1 MKKQRD
7 KSANITQR
15 RNTSIEDNSDDISP
29 KQIESI
35 DDTHVDISN
44 AKNTS
49 IKVVCRFRPLNE
61 KELEIEKE
69 KESTNEETQLIN
81 FVSNSQLQFTSL
93 SESQTYNFNFDNI
106 FPPNT
111 TQSEIYVSS
120 AKEIISSVLNGY
132 NGTIFAYGQTSSGKT
147 YTMTG
152 ELDNAEKEGII
163 PRMIHHVFHE
173 ILCSDNSN
181 IEYTVKVSI
190 VEIYMEK
197 IKDLIDISKNN
208 LQIHESKEKGIYI
221 DNLSEYY
228 VSNETEVY
236 DYIKIGNQN
245 RTVSSTNMNDTSSR
259 SHSIVIISII
269 QRNIKDNAIKTGKLY
284 LVDLAGSEKLTKTGA
299 EGITLEEAKMINK
312 SLSALGMVINSLT
325 DGKSTHIPYRNSKL
339 TRILSESLGGNAKT
353 CLIITCSPSSFNEAE
368 TLSTLRFGER
378 AKKIKNKPKINKIE
392 TVGELKG
399 QIEKLNKQILNLQ
412 KIIEQ
417 KGIDVKSSNDL
428 EDKVL
433 ITKDEYQTME
443 NRIGELEFLN
453 DELEKRVI
461 ELQNQIEQK
470 NISSIKENPKE
481 DTIQIKHN
489 KQIKIESIV
498 NISLIGKQREYDDK
512 DIEEIAQK
520 EMKKYENEKK
530 IILKT
535 ISDQKNNILTLNSNI
550 NDLKEKIKI
559 YEMNINPKDKITSD
573 KILQLEKSC
582 ELYNNL
588 YQQATAEKSSLKI
601 ENTLLEMK
609 YQRRNEKVSL
619 LQRELNDLKK
629 QLHDKDM
636 EINCLSRAPICSKIV
651 KVVNQ
656 KQYITYSNVL
666 LEQNNYNT
674 NK

>member
-81 FVSNSQLQFTSL
+81 YVSNSQLQFTSL

-111 TQSEIYVSS
+111 TQSEIYDSS

-208 LQIHESKEKGIYI
+208 LQIHESKEKGVYI

-228 VSNETEVY
+228 VSNEAEVY

-259 SHSIVIISII
+259 SHSIVIMSII

-461 ELQNQIEQK
+461 ELRNQIEQK

-489 KQIKIESIV
+489 EQIKIESLV
-498 NISLIGKQREYDDK
+498 NISLIGKQREHDDK

-559 YEMNINPKDKITSD
+559 YEMNINPKDKTTSD

-636 EINCLSRAPICSKIV
+636 EINCLSRAPISSKIV

>member
-15 RNTSIEDNSDDISP
+15 RNTSIQDNSDDISP

-111 TQSEIYVSS
+111 TQSEIYDSS

-163 PRMIHHVFHE
+163 PRMIHHVFHD

-299 EGITLEEAKMINK
+299 EGITLEEAKKINK

-378 AKKIKNKPKINKIE
+378 AKKIKNEPKINKIE